1 MGRTTPRTSTTRR
14 RTAKMRASTR
24 FLALAAIV
32 VALLGSATAMEFDLV
47 DRGVPKNHPEENM
60 KCVLEE
66 LAPSTP
72 VMFTYESP
80 DGTHL
85 NLKLYDPEDTEIYSD
100 TDSPEGSYG
109 FTTEL
114 EGDYKACFYKT
125 DVEKDDLKNHKVRL
139 DWKTGVAVAD
149 WEKIAKAEKVDTISS
164 TLRSLEAEMR
174 EIHNGMLLLRQK
186 EAELRDLNESTNT
199 RVAWLSFVSLAVC
212 IGMCVWQILY
222 LKQFFQRKKL
232 L

>member
-14 RTAKMRASTR
+14 NTAKMRASTR
-24 FLALAAIV
+24 FLAFAAIA

-47 DRGVPKNHPEENM
+47 DRGAPKNHPEENM

-66 LAPSTP
+66 LAPSTL
-72 VMFTYESP
+72 VMFTHESP

-85 NLKLYDPEDTEIYSD
+85 NLKLYDPEYTEIYSD
-100 TDSPEGSYG
+100 EDSPEGSYG

-125 DVEKDDLKNHKVRL
+125 DVAKDDLKNHKVRL

-164 TLRSLEAEMR
+164 TLRSLEAE
-174 EIHNGMLLLRQK
+174 
-186 EAELRDLNESTNT
+186 LRDLNESTNT

-212 IGMCVWQILY
+212 IGLCVWQILY

>member
-1 MGRTTPRTSTTRR
+1 
-14 RTAKMRASTR
+14 
-24 FLALAAIV
+24 
-32 VALLGSATAMEFDLV
+32 
-47 DRGVPKNHPEENM
+47 M

-66 LAPSTP
+66 LAPSTL

-100 TDSPEGSYG
+100 ADSPEGSYG

-125 DVEKDDLKNHKVRL
+125 NVDKEDLKNHKVRL

-174 EIHNGMLLLRQK
+174 EIHNGMLFLRQK

-212 IGMCVWQILY
+212 IGLCVWQILY